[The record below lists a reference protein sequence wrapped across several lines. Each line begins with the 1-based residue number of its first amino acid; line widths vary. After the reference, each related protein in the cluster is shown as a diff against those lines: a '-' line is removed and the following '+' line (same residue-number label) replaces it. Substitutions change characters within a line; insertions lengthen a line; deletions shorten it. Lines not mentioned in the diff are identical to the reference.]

1 MCGSCES
8 DHSRR
13 WSSTRVILLVFLA
26 TLVALSVAGLV
37 ERSRPSDARALAPC
51 TAASSAAV
59 RFQSAVTHDLRNHTR
74 LHSDT
79 RSFARELRSLGAT
92 ACPDTVRF
100 LGAAEQTLGALC
112 KDCVGEL
119 RRAPTAPLTG

>member
-51 TAASSAAV
+51 SAASNAAV
-59 RFQSAVTHDLRNHTR
+59 RFQSAVTRDLGNHGR

-79 RSFARELRSLGAT
+79 RGFAREVRSLGAT